1 MRFGF
6 ADPAMCAIIAHVNFT
21 LTDCYCASAL
31 GRGAEETLANYLAR
45 KAPGMAELEGD
56 VPSRRIRFGMVPGD
70 LPETSDPEFRMRCSG
85 LLALAADGM
94 RSSVERLLS
103 EYGAE
108 RVGIVI
114 GASNTGIDEAQ
125 RYISDWLG
133 SGRARCPQRAEDAS
147 LQRRLEDKP
156 PCQSSGE
163 LGKPEGL
170 DFSMIELGT
179 PADYLARITGVKGPA
194 YCVSTAC
201 SSSGKAFASAR
212 RLIEAGVIDAAITG
226 GVDGRCRFAMNGFE
240 ALGALSQGECRP
252 LSPGRDGI
260 NLGEGVALFALER
273 GSEGVRLAGVG
284 ESSDACHPTAPDPEG
299 RGAEAAMRAAMA
311 EAGWTAGEVDYVNLH
326 GTGTVA
332 NDEMELKAC
341 TRIFG
346 TPGIGGDFG
355 SAVPRLESTKN
366 LTGHCLGA
374 AGAVEAALCW
384 LLVRSGRV
392 RRALSN
398 SFAFGGSNVCVALA

>member
-1 MRFGF
+1 LILRH
-6 ADPAMCAIIAHVNFT
+6 PIVWYNSHVNFT

-45 KAPGMAELEGD
+45 KAPGMTELVGD

-70 LPETSDPEFRMRCSG
+70 LPETPDPEFRMRCSG
-85 LLALAADGM
+85 LLALAADGI
-94 RSSVERLLS
+94 RAYIGRLLS
-103 EYGAE
+103 KYGAE
-108 RVGIVI
+108 RVGIVL

-133 SGRARCPQRAEDAS
+133 FGGD
-147 LQRRLEDKP
+147 
-156 PCQSSGE
+156 
-163 LGKPEGL
+163 GKPEEL

-252 LSPGRDGI
+252 LSPDRDGI
-260 NLGEGVALFALER
+260 NLGEGVALFTLER
-273 GSEGVRLAGVG
+273 GGEGVLLAGVG
-284 ESSDACHPTAPDPEG
+284 ESSDAYHPTAPDPEG

-311 EAGWTAGEVDYVNLH
+311 EAGWGVGDVDYVNLH

-341 TRIFG
+341 ARMFG
-346 TPGIGGDFG
+346 TPEIGGDLEG
-355 SAVPRLESTKN
+355 SKPRLESTKG

-374 AGAVEAALCW
+374 AGAVEAAICW
-384 LLVRSGRV
+384 QLIKSGRI
-392 RRALSN
+392 RTALSN
-398 SFAFGGSNVCVALA
+398 SFAFGGSNVCVALGAAG